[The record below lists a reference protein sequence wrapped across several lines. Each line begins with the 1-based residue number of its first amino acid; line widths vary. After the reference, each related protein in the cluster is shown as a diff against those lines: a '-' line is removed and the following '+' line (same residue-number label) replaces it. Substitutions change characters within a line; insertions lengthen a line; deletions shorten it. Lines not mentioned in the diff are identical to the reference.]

1 MKNKIQNYLKETLA
15 EMKKVVWPDR
25 RYITVATVII
35 LILVIATALF
45 VMGVDSVFAWLFKA
59 LLR

>member
-1 MKNKIQNYLKETLA
+1 MKNKILAFLKETQS

-25 RYITVATVII
+25 RYISVATVII
-35 LILVIATALF
+35 LVLVFLTGIF
-45 VMGVDSVFAWLFKA
+45 VMIVDFGLTELFKA

>member
-1 MKNKIQNYLKETLA
+1 MKNKIQAFLKETQA

-25 RYITVATVII
+25 RYISVATVII
-35 LILVIATALF
+35 LVLVFLTGIF
-45 VMGVDSVFAWLFKA
+45 VMIVDFGLTELFKA

>member
-1 MKNKIQNYLKETLA
+1 MKEKILAYLKETQT

-25 RYITVATVII
+25 RYISVAT
-35 LILVIATALF
+35 LIVLVLVFLTGIF
-45 VMGVDSVFAWLFKA
+45 VMIVDFGLTELFKA

>member
-1 MKNKIQNYLKETLA
+1 MKNKIQAYLKETQA

-25 RYITVATVII
+25 RYISVATVII
-35 LILVIATALF
+35 LVLVFLTGIF
-45 VMGVDSVFAWLFKA
+45 VMIVDFGLTELFKT

>member
-45 VMGVDSVFAWLFKA
+45 VMGVDSVFAWLFKT